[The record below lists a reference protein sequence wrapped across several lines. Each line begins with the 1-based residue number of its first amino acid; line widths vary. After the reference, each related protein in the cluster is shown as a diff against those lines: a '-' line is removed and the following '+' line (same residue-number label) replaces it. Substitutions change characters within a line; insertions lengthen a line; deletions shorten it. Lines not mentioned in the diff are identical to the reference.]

1 MKTKFRNYELYSLS
15 FIILNLD
22 IFILLNSLIPIYNL
36 DTVKVFIYVIELIP
50 LFCLSRHLCLYIKI
64 KSEMK
69 ELKNKYNILF
79 ISLTLALLIYA
90 LIINTTYSYFH
101 EGGFNSL
108 ILLLNIILLVIH
120 NVLFLYYENKGK
132 DNEKIKEYNDL
143 ILTNSLINKDNE
155 ENKKNSF
162 KIHTLYYLLALVPG
176 TIFSASYFYMI
187 LKTESYD
194 LGYIFSNFTFLSVL
208 IIISLL
214 IYIVILVILGLFSYK
229 NKFYKPYKII
239 LIPVINILS
248 LVLMCLVAFYIK
260 EFTLEGII
268 NDLSPNNGDSVI
280 GFLTF
285 IIYLFY
291 LLLFLLVSPFNIFDS
306 TYLSNLRKNNKIDK
320 RIIEK

>member
-1 MKTKFRNYELYSLS
+1 MKAKFKNYELYSLS

-50 LFCLSRHLCLYIKI
+50 LFCLSRHLYLYIKI
-64 KSEMK
+64 KSKMK
-69 ELKNKYNILF
+69 EIKNKYNILF

-155 ENKKNSF
+155 ENKKNCF

-176 TIFSASYFYMI
+176 TILSSSYFYMI
-187 LKTESYD
+187 LKTSSYD

-214 IYIVILVILGLFSYK
+214 IYIVILVILGIFSYK
-229 NKFYKPYKII
+229 NKFYKPYKIV

-248 LVLMCLVAFYIK
+248 LVLIMGNYTGFRLSELKRFKPLAVQIK
-260 EFTLEGII
+260 ENL
-268 NDLSPNNGDSVI
+268 NGDNTEI
-280 GFLTF
+280 EAKTLNQK
-285 IIYLFY
+285 IKDL
-291 LLLFLLVSPFNIFDS
+291 
-306 TYLSNLRKNNKIDK
+306 KNNPQATLKKWQEEQNQNNAKNSKEDK
-320 RIIEK
+320 